1 MKQILKDTAG
11 LGTGLWLVGYLASLL
26 LFFSP
31 YAGSMGWVL
40 LVFCTPVTIAVAW

>member
-31 YAGSMGWVL
+31 SAGIMGWGD
-40 LVFCTPVTIAVAW
+40 PAAAGIPAG

>member
-11 LGTGLWLVGYLASLL
+11 LGIGLWLLGYLASLL

-31 YAGSMGWVL
+31 FAASMGWGD
-40 LVFCTPVTIAVAW
+40 PAAAGIPAI

>member
-1 MKQILKDTAG
+1 MKQWIKETAG

-31 YAGSMGWVL
+31 FAASMGWGDPAAAGIPA
-40 LVFCTPVTIAVAW
+40 T